1 MQRKRC
7 KRYGRPLWN
16 PDIPSE
22 TGRHAWNDFTEQKQG
37 CEKMCRCDAQQLTE
51 EAIMELI
58 RQRGNLRFSTL
69 MMFFHLSSTEA
80 LAIVENY
87 QAKGI
92 LDEKGRYA
100 AGKQGVGSVQEKEK
114 KPQKE
119 IKQQDKTECFRP
131 VDPKIEGQISLFDYM
146 QFHS

>member
-1 MQRKRC
+1 MSIKRVRKSGKKKKKAVRMAMRSRSRDV
-7 KRYGRPLWN
+7 K
-16 PDIPSE
+16 
-22 TGRHAWNDFTEQKQG
+22 
-37 CEKMCRCDAQQLTE
+37 KMCRCDAQQLTE

-69 MMFFHLSSTEA
+69 MMFFHLSSVEA

-92 LDEKGRYA
+92 LDEKGRYVT
-100 AGKQGVGSVQEKEK
+100 GKQGEGSVQEKRK
-114 KPQKE
+114 TQKE
-119 IKQQDKTECFRP
+119 TKQQGKTECFRP
-131 VDPKIEGQISLFDYM
+131 VNPKIEGQISLFDYM

>member
-1 MQRKRC
+1 MKKAVRMAMRSRSRDVK
-7 KRYGRPLWN
+7 
-16 PDIPSE
+16 
-22 TGRHAWNDFTEQKQG
+22 
-37 CEKMCRCDAQQLTE
+37 KMCRCDDAQQLTE

-69 MMFFHLSSTEA
+69 MMIFHLPSVEA

-92 LDEKGRYA
+92 LDEKGRYVT
-100 AGKQGVGSVQEKEK
+100 GKQGEGSVQEKK
-114 KPQKE
+114 KKTQKE
-119 IKQQDKTECFRP
+119 TKQQVQTECFRP
-131 VDPKIEGQISLFDYM
+131 VNPKIEGQISLFDYM

>member
-1 MQRKRC
+1 MSVLQ
-7 KRYGRPLWN
+7 GRN
-16 PDIPSE
+16 PH
-22 TGRHAWNDFTEQKQG
+22 GAAEQKQG

-92 LDEKGRYA
+92 LDEKGRYVT
-100 AGKQGVGSVQEKEK
+100 GKQGEGSVQEKK
-114 KPQKE
+114 KTQKE
-119 IKQQDKTECFRP
+119 TKQQGKTECFRP
-131 VDPKIEGQISLFDYM
+131 VNPKIEGQISLFDYM

>member
-1 MQRKRC
+1 MSIKRVRKSGKKKKKAVRMAMRSRSRDV
-7 KRYGRPLWN
+7 K
-16 PDIPSE
+16 
-22 TGRHAWNDFTEQKQG
+22 
-37 CEKMCRCDAQQLTE
+37 KMCRCDAQQLTE

-69 MMFFHLSSTEA
+69 MMFFHLSSVEA

-92 LDEKGRYA
+92 LDERGRYIT
-100 AGKQGVGSVQEKEK
+100 GKRDVESVPEKKK

-119 IKQQDKTECFRP
+119 IKQQGKTECFRP
-131 VDPKIEGQISLFDYM
+131 VDPKIEVQISLFDYM
-146 QFHS
+146 QFQS

>member
-1 MQRKRC
+1 MSIKRVRKSGKKKKKAVRMAMRSRSRDV
-7 KRYGRPLWN
+7 K
-16 PDIPSE
+16 
-22 TGRHAWNDFTEQKQG
+22 
-37 CEKMCRCDAQQLTE
+37 KMCRCDAQQLTE

-69 MMFFHLSSTEA
+69 MMFFYLSSVEA

-92 LDEKGRYA
+92 LDEKGRYVT
-100 AGKQGVGSVQEKEK
+100 GKQGEGSVQEKK
-114 KPQKE
+114 KTQKE
-119 IKQQDKTECFRP
+119 TKQQGKTECFRP
-131 VDPKIEGQISLFDYM
+131 VNPKIEGQISLFDYM

>member
-1 MQRKRC
+1 MSIKRVRKSGKKKKKAVRMAMRSRSRDV
-7 KRYGRPLWN
+7 K
-16 PDIPSE
+16 
-22 TGRHAWNDFTEQKQG
+22 
-37 CEKMCRCDAQQLTE
+37 KMCRCDAQQLTK

-69 MMFFHLSSTEA
+69 MMFFHLSSVEA

-92 LDEKGRYA
+92 LDEKGRYVT
-100 AGKQGVGSVQEKEK
+100 GKQGEGSVQEKK
-114 KPQKE
+114 KTQKE
-119 IKQQDKTECFRP
+119 TKQQGKTECFRP
-131 VDPKIEGQISLFDYM
+131 VNPKIEGQISLFDYM

>member
-1 MQRKRC
+1 
-7 KRYGRPLWN
+7 
-16 PDIPSE
+16 
-22 TGRHAWNDFTEQKQG
+22 
-37 CEKMCRCDAQQLTE
+37 MCRCDAQQLTE

-92 LDEKGRYA
+92 LDEKGRYVT
-100 AGKQGVGSVQEKEK
+100 GKQGVGSVQEKEK

-119 IKQQDKTECFRP
+119 TKQQDKTECFRP

-146 QFHS
+146 QFHN

>member
-1 MQRKRC
+1 MSIKRVRKSGKKKKKAVRMAMRSRSRDV
-7 KRYGRPLWN
+7 K
-16 PDIPSE
+16 
-22 TGRHAWNDFTEQKQG
+22 
-37 CEKMCRCDAQQLTE
+37 KMCRCDAQQLTE

-69 MMFFHLSSTEA
+69 MMFFHLSSVEA

-92 LDEKGRYA
+92 LDEKGRYVT
-100 AGKQGVGSVQEKEK
+100 GKQGEGSVQEKK
-114 KPQKE
+114 KTQKE
-119 IKQQDKTECFRP
+119 TKQQGKTECFRP
-131 VDPKIEGQISLFDYM
+131 VNPKIEGQISLFDYM

>member
-1 MQRKRC
+1 MSVLQ
-7 KRYGRPLWN
+7 GRN
-16 PDIPSE
+16 PH
-22 TGRHAWNDFTEQKQG
+22 GAAEQKQG

-51 EAIMELI
+51 KAIMELI

-92 LDEKGRYA
+92 LDEKGRYVT
-100 AGKQGVGSVQEKEK
+100 GKQGVGSVQEKEK

-119 IKQQDKTECFRP
+119 TKQQDETECFRP

>member
-1 MQRKRC
+1 
-7 KRYGRPLWN
+7 
-16 PDIPSE
+16 
-22 TGRHAWNDFTEQKQG
+22 
-37 CEKMCRCDAQQLTE
+37 MCRCDAQQLTE